1 MEKDLTQLEILRL
14 PETFNLTDGHAHRP
28 FNAAERKI
36 VDGMGTVFH
45 EVEREK
51 QRELEKEYIAA
62 FYDLT
67 RQSVDYS
74 QTNYML
80 LPSASASLE
89 LVANYLRLS
98 HLDIALIEPCFDGL
112 ANVFKRH
119 DVPLEPIPDTW
130 LDQSAQQFGES
141 LRSLHSKAIC
151 IVSPN
156 NPTGSVYTEE
166 QFRELLAFCRDEG
179 RTLIL
184 DTTFRPYKDDAHIFD
199 EYALLRESGIEYIV
213 IEDTGKTWP
222 TKELKVSILA
232 VSHSIHKMVYDI
244 YSDFIYHHSPF
255 IISLVTA
262 FIKNSK
268 ADGLASVKDVVNTNR
283 QALREAVAGSIL
295 TPCEKPF
302 ASVSWLKINAPVT
315 ATQVTDAFARH
326 GVFVLPGNH
335 FFWSGT
341 SLTDGAPTGEKYVRV
356 SLVRDP
362 ASFARAAAI
371 IKETLAEFTPQP

>member
-28 FNAAERKI
+28 FNADERKI
-36 VDGMGTVFH
+36 VDSMGPLFH
-45 EVEREK
+45 AVEREK
-51 QRELEKEYIAA
+51 QRELEKDYITA

-67 RQSVDYS
+67 RQTVDY
-74 QTNYML
+74 TKTDYML

-119 DVPLEPIPDTW
+119 NVALEPIPDEW
-130 LDQSAQQFGES
+130 LDKPAQEFGEA
-141 LRSLHSKAIC
+141 LCSLHSKALC
-151 IVSPN
+151 FVSPN
-156 NPTGSVYTEE
+156 NPTGSVYSEG
-166 QFRELLAFCRDEG
+166 QFKELVAFCRKNN
-179 RTLIL
+179 RVLIL

-199 EYALLRESGIEYIV
+199 EYALLQESGIDYIV

-232 VSHSIHKMVYDI
+232 VSRGIHKMIYDI
-244 YSDFIYHHSPF
+244 YTDFIYHHSPF
-255 IISLVTA
+255 TITLVTA

-302 ASVSWLKINAPVT
+302 ASVSWLKINAEVT
-315 ATQVTDAFARH
+315 AAEVAGALAHH

-335 FFWSGT
+335 FFWSDSET
-341 SLTDGAPTGEKYVRV
+341 STGAPAGEKYVRV

-371 IKETLAEFTPQP
+371 IKEVLAGF